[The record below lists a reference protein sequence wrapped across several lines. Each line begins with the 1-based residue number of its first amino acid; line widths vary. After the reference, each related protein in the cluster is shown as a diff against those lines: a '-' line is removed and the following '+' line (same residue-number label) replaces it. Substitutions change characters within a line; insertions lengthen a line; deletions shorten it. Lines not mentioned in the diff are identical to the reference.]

1 MPKTKKRA
9 AARHAAKIARAHASQ
24 LPQLEVK
31 EATPSRRRPGAKP
44 PARGIARYPW
54 ATTLS
59 ALLIALGIYTLYYYH
74 VGPFALPKAHPMQP
88 KPTPTLITASP
99 AGTSPCLKV
108 VQQLT
113 DTAPAPSSAQ
123 IQKIT
128 HSYKQAPAM
137 TIDTKKIYCAGI
149 NTNRGLIVVE
159 MKPELAPKTVNNFV
173 FLAQHHFYDGL
184 TFHRVVPKFVI
195 QGGDPQGNGQGG
207 PGYSFVDEPV
217 RGAYTAGAVAMANSG
232 PNTNGSQ
239 FFICTVDNTTRLQKS
254 YNLFGYV
261 VKGMDVVQKIQGP
274 NPADAATKNSKP
286 DVMEHV
292 IVVSAA

>member
-9 AARHAAKIARAHASQ
+9 AARRAAKIARAHASQ
-24 LPQLEVK
+24 LPKLEVK
-31 EATPSRRRPGAKP
+31 EARPGQRRPGYKP

-54 ATTLS
+54 ATGLS
-59 ALLIALGIYTLYYYH
+59 VLIIALGIYTLYYYH
-74 VGPFALPKAHPMQP
+74 VGPFAPPKVHPMQP

-99 AGTSPCLKV
+99 AGTSLCLKV
-108 VQQLT
+108 VKQLT
-113 DTAPAPSSAQ
+113 DTAPAPSTAE

-137 TIDTKKIYCAGI
+137 TIDTKKIYCAGL

-195 QGGDPQGNGQGG
+195 QGGDPQGNGKGG
-207 PGYSFVDEPV
+207 PGYSFADEPV
-217 RGAYTAGAVAMANSG
+217 RGTYTAGAVAMANNG

-239 FFICTVDNTTRLQKS
+239 FFICTVDDTAQLRNS

-274 NPADAATKNSKP
+274 NPADPATKNSKP

-292 IVVSAA
+292 IIVPAP